1 MIVFVRLIN
10 EGVDVFRPVDAK
22 RISDHVFEIIDEWQG
37 LDEVW
42 EFTCG
47 DLVLCIDH
55 TFQDGSQGLLAIS
68 DAPSSPTN

>member
-1 MIVFVRLIN
+1 MIVYVRLIG
-10 EGVDVFRPVDAK
+10 EGSDVFRPVDA
-22 RISDHVFEIIDEWQG
+22 RRLSDHVFEIVDEWQD

-47 DLVLCIDH
+47 DHVLCIDH
-55 TFQDGSQGLLAIS
+55 TFQDGSQGLLAVS